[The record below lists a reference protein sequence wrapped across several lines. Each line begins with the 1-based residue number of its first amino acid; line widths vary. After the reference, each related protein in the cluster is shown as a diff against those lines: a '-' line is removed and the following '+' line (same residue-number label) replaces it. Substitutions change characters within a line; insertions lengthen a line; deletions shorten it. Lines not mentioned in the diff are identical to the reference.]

1 MLRFGD
7 AFLVSEN
14 RIRTMTDEIEEPEPE
29 IPPEYR
35 ADIDMDAYDSEEL
48 DPPDWITDL
57 DREILA
63 LLGNTGVI
71 MTPAVIAKNIE
82 RARSSISRRLN
93 TLEAGGMVEK
103 VERGH
108 YKISDEGHAR
118 MIQDVPMA
126 PPKGVDSDENWLS
139 IKILTPEEIKELKEK
154 GRLD

>member
-1 MLRFGD
+1 
-7 AFLVSEN
+7 
-14 RIRTMTDEIEEPEPE
+14 MTDEIEGPEPE

-71 MTPAVIAKNIE
+71 MTPAVIAKNID

-118 MIQDVPMA
+118 MIQDVPVA
-126 PPKGVDSDENWLS
+126 PPEGVDSDEDWMAFR
-139 IKILTPEEIKELKEK
+139 ILKPEEVTKIEEE

>member
-1 MLRFGD
+1 
-7 AFLVSEN
+7 
-14 RIRTMTDEIEEPEPE
+14 MTDEIDGPEPE
-29 IPPEYR
+29 IPPEYQ
-35 ADIDMDAYDSEEL
+35 ADIDMDAYDWEDL

-63 LLGNTGVI
+63 LLGNTRVI
-71 MTPAVIAKNIE
+71 MTPAVIAKNLD

-118 MIQDVPMA
+118 MYEKIPCEA
-126 PPKGVDSDENWLS
+126 PDGANKKEGWVTY
-139 IKILTPEEIKELKEK
+139 KILTPEKKEELEEK
-154 GRLD
+154 GRLGW